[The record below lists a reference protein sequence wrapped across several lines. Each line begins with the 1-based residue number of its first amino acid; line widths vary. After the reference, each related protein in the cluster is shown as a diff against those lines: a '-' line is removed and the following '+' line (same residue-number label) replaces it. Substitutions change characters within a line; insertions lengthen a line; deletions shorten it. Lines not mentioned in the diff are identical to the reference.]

1 MIKGIKKNNM
11 YFYFFI
17 LISFIYSYQF
27 QGLVV
32 NTKNEPISSV
42 NIELIDYNYGVAT
55 DQNGY
60 YSINDIDENQIR
72 IKLSHIGYYEKIISQ
87 DRKLNNFII
96 ILDEKV
102 DNLDEITIT
111 GLRREIYIKD
121 SPILTRVIN
130 SQDIEESSYSN
141 VKDILEM
148 SIPNIQ
154 NVISS
159 HAGIS
164 NNNLKIQ
171 GLDSRHMLF
180 LIDGTRVSG
189 EFAGNIDF
197 NMLDLSNVERIEIVE
212 GGMSSLY
219 GSSAIGGVVNI
230 ITKNNKKP
238 FTIKFSYMDE
248 SPMIT
253 TKSLNIGYKNKLFD
267 YSINLLQQN
276 TDGYSLSPIE
286 ENMIGSIYKTQEEY
300 ISNSISHKLK
310 FEKKHNNS
318 KKSILS
324 LNYKEYINTIYQ
336 YENHRV
342 MILDQDNPLYPQF
355 LYQSPINNT
364 PRFKDLRYGLS
375 YELKFLQSSL
385 KVLFNS
391 EDYRKYNFFFNYEEI
406 PCDEYGINCNTDD
419 TLIEKEILNASN
431 KNQSFLIQ
439 FNRVYKS
446 HDFILGFETNEDKYS
461 SFNVYRFDHNNDNS
475 CGIDINGDGIPDFE
489 KDCWSQSV
497 FNIDDTKLY
506 NRTAFFISDQI
517 SFKDDNKLNISL
529 RHTDSKN
536 FGNGV
541 VYSTSFINKN
551 ILSDYNFRLNFGKG
565 FRIPS
570 IKELYYNF
578 QTHPPPI
585 MGNVN
590 LKPTTNYYYS
600 ISLDEIAI
608 NRNFS
613 IELFYNDI
621 IDMIGVI
628 SIENEFNEEI
638 LQYSNYNNVILKGF
652 NFHFEQFIF
661 NDNKYKIFYNYTL
674 PSSNNNS
681 AIELISKHTM
691 RVSFNNNLSKKIKL
705 ISNIKYSSTKNV
717 YIGSEKIKL
726 DDITMVEII
735 GLININKNLSFKIGI
750 KNLFDYKDS
759 RRLLDTNQ
767 EILSSYDP
775 GKRIFLQID
784 LKY

>member
-1 MIKGIKKNNM
+1 M

-189 EFAGNIDF
+189 EFAGNLDF

-238 FTIKFSYMDE
+238 FTVKFSYMDE

-276 TDGYSLSPIE
+276 TDGYSLSPRE
-286 ENMIGSIYKTQEEY
+286 ENMIGAIYKTQEEY

-324 LNYKEYINTIYQ
+324 LNYKEYINTIFQ

-342 MILDQDNPLYPQF
+342 MILDQDNPLYPEF

-364 PRFKDLRYGLS
+364 PRFKDFRYGLS

-406 PCDEYGINCNTDD
+406 PCDQYGINCNTDD

-431 KNQSFLIQ
+431 KNQNFLIQ
-439 FNRVYKS
+439 FNRVYKN
-446 HDFILGFETNEDKYS
+446 HDFIFGFETNEDKYS
-461 SFNVYRFDHNNDNS
+461 SFNVYRYDDNNDNS

-497 FNIDDTKLY
+497 FNIDDTKFY
-506 NRTAFFISDQI
+506 NRTAFFMSDQI
-517 SFKDDNKLNISL
+517 SFNNNNKLNMSL
-529 RHTDSKN
+529 RHSDSKN
-536 FGNGV
+536 FGNGI

-551 ILSDYNFRLNFGKG
+551 ILPHYNFRLNFSKG

-585 MGNVN
+585 IGNVN

-600 ISLDEIAI
+600 ISLDEIEI
-608 NRNFS
+608 NQNFS

-652 NFHFEQFIF
+652 NFHFEQSIF

-681 AIELISKHTM
+681 AIELISKNTM

-750 KNLFDYKDS
+750 KNLLDYKDS